1 MDELSI
7 ENHSPISMD
16 ELSFGSLFM
25 VAMATLALALA
36 LMVMGAHRRG
46 GEKGATTGAKNLPP
60 GPWNLPVI
68 GSLHHLLGA
77 SPPHRALL
85 RLSRRHGPLML
96 VRLGEV
102 PTVIVSGSDAA
113 MEVLKA
119 RDPAFADRARSTTVD
134 AVSFGGKG
142 VIFAPYGEHWRHAR
156 RVCLAELL
164 SARQVRRLE
173 SIRQEEVSRLVD
185 SIIAGSSNA
194 AAVDMTRAL
203 AALTNDVI
211 ARAVFGGKCARQEE
225 YRRELGV
232 LTTLVAGYSMVDL
245 FPSSRVVRWL
255 SRRTERRLRRSH
267 AEMARIVGSII
278 EERKEKKGS
287 DAGVGA
293 KDEDDDLLGVLLR
306 LQEEDG
312 LTSPLTAEVIAAL
325 VTDIF
330 GAATDT
336 TASTLEW
343 IMVELMR
350 NPRAMDK
357 AQQEVRNTLGHE
369 KGKLIG
375 IDISEL
381 HYLCMVIKETL
392 RLHPASALILR
403 QSRENCRVMGYDI
416 PQATPVLINTFAVAR
431 DPKYWD
437 NAEEFKPERFE
448 NSGADIRTSIA
459 HLGFIPFGAGC
470 RQCPGALLATT
481 TLELTLANLLYHF
494 DWALPD
500 GVSPKSL
507 DMSEVMGI
515 TLHRR
520 SSLHLHTTLTRSG
533 FFSHSGR

>member
-1 MDELSI
+1 MDRPLNI
-7 ENHSPISMD
+7 
-16 ELSFGSLFM
+16 L
-25 VAMATLALALA
+25 
-36 LMVMGAHRRG
+36 
-46 GEKGATTGAKNLPP
+46 KNCL
-60 GPWNLPVI
+60 NNQNAYVI
-68 GSLHHLLGA
+68 IYLGY
-77 SPPHRALL
+77 
-85 RLSRRHGPLML
+85 ML
-96 VRLGEV
+96 
-102 PTVIVSGSDAA
+102 
-113 MEVLKA
+113 
-119 RDPAFADRARSTTVD
+119 
-134 AVSFGGKG
+134 
-142 VIFAPYGEHWRHAR
+142 
-156 RVCLAELL
+156 
-164 SARQVRRLE
+164 
-173 SIRQEEVSRLVD
+173 
-185 SIIAGSSNA
+185 IIN
-194 AAVDMTRAL
+194 
-203 AALTNDVI
+203 
-211 ARAVFGGKCARQEE
+211 FQ
-225 YRRELGV
+225 
-232 LTTLVAGYSMVDL
+232 
-245 FPSSRVVRWL
+245 
-255 SRRTERRLRRSH
+255 
-267 AEMARIVGSII
+267 
-278 EERKEKKGS
+278 
-287 DAGVGA
+287 
-293 KDEDDDLLGVLLR
+293 
-306 LQEEDG
+306 
-312 LTSPLTAEVIAAL
+312 
-325 VTDIF
+325 DIF

-343 IMVELMR
+343 IMVEIMR

-448 NSGADIRTSIA
+448 NSGADIRISIA

>member
-7 ENHSPISMD
+7 QNHSPISMD
-16 ELSFGSLFM
+16 ELSFGSLCL

-36 LMVMGAHRRG
+36 LMVVMGAHRRG

-68 GSLHHLLGA
+68 GSLHHLFFA

-142 VIFAPYGEHWRHAR
+142 IIFAPYGEHWRQAR

-164 SARQVRRLE
+164 SARQIDRLE
-173 SIRQEEVSRLVD
+173 HIRR
-185 SIIAGSSNA
+185 
-194 AAVDMTRAL
+194 
-203 AALTNDVI
+203 
-211 ARAVFGGKCARQEE
+211 EE
-225 YRRELGV
+225 YLRELGV
-232 LTTLVAGYSMVDL
+232 LTTLVAGFSMADL

-267 AEMARIVGSII
+267 AEMARIVGSIM
-278 EERKEKKGS
+278 EERKEKKAS

-293 KDEDDDLLGVLLR
+293 KGEDDDLLGVLLR

-336 TASTLEW
+336 TASTLEYTLLEFSNIDKAENEW

-375 IDISEL
+375 TDISEL

-392 RLHPASALILR
+392 RLHPASALIL
-403 QSRENCRVMGYDI
+403 
-416 PQATPVLINTFAVAR
+416 
-431 DPKYWD
+431 
-437 NAEEFKPERFE
+437 
-448 NSGADIRTSIA
+448 
-459 HLGFIPFGAGC
+459 
-470 RQCPGALLATT
+470 
-481 TLELTLANLLYHF
+481 
-494 DWALPD
+494 
-500 GVSPKSL
+500 
-507 DMSEVMGI
+507 
-515 TLHRR
+515 
-520 SSLHLHTTLTRSG
+520 
-533 FFSHSGR
+533 